1 MSALAD
7 FETFQTTC
15 QMTGHAAELHLEN
28 LYRANHLI
36 SLTLKFSYAISSL
49 PGLLKSKP
57 ND

>member
-36 SLTLKFSYAISSL
+36 SLTLKFSYAIS
-49 PGLLKSKP
+49 
-57 ND
+57 

>member
-28 LYRANHLI
+28 LYVEGKPPDLPNV
-36 SLTLKFSYAISSL
+36 KFFI
-49 PGLLKSKP
+49 
-57 ND
+57 